1 MTARA
6 TLTFAE
12 QLKDPRAHF
21 ATPDGILRTADLTR
35 DERLKLLRRWEED
48 ERALVRAGSES
59 PMTGGEQTMLDD
71 VQKAIRRLEAD
82 VSGS

>member
-6 TLTFAE
+6 TQTFAE

-21 ATPDGILRTADLTR
+21 ETPDGILRTADLTR
-35 DERLKLLRRWEED
+35 EERLKLLRRWEED

-71 VQKAIRRLEAD
+71 VQKAIRLLEAN
-82 VSGS
+82 VSRS